1 MKELDSAVEHFTAA
15 IDRGEDMAEALW
27 SRGWV
32 HCTAGR
38 WIEAVCD
45 FEIARELSPGTLP
58 HYREHLE
65 VAYRQLGME
74 PEGIESPAERGKKH

>member
-1 MKELDSAVEHFTAA
+1 MKDLELALEHFTAA
-15 IDRGEDMAEALW
+15 IERGDDVAEALW
-27 SRGWV
+27 SRGWL

-65 VAYRQLGME
+65 VACRQLGME
-74 PEGIESPAERGKKH
+74 PEVGESPGRRN